1 MNATQATT
9 MHAAAATPL
18 APPAGGAEMRM
29 LVMMVQTQLVQGEA
43 AKTDINLSQDQLKD
57 LREQVREAMEQA
69 REAEEE
75 SGFFGAI
82 GDVMGG
88 DIATIAQVVAI
99 AAAAVVTCG
108 TAAAVLATI
117 AIACTLASRYGEE
130 LGIPPKVAM
139 GLGIAAAVASVASG
153 NVGGATGAVS
163 AASSGGSAAASAG
176 AAVGSAASGAA
187 TATAVTS
194 GGLAATATAASKVT
208 WLTATARDVGYV
220 ANVVSPAASGAGAVA
235 KGVGAYHHS
244 EALEYDAD
252 AKQAQS
258 RQTLENM
265 DIDTAL
271 GIFQRSVDRQLSVA
285 TQTQQLVEANQRS
298 HHLIISGVA

>member
-1 MNATQATT
+1 
-9 MHAAAATPL
+9 
-18 APPAGGAEMRM
+18 M
-29 LVMMVQTQLVQGEA
+29 LVTMIQTQLVQGQT
-43 AKTDINLSQDQLKD
+43 AKVEINSNQAELKE
-57 LREQVREAMEQA
+57 LREQVREAIQQA
-69 REAEEE
+69 REAEED

-88 DIATIAQVVAI
+88 DIATLAQVVAI

-108 TAAAVLATI
+108 AAAAVLATI
-117 AIACTLASRYGEE
+117 AIACTLASKYGEE

-139 GLGIAAAVASVASG
+139 GLGIAAAVSSIAAG
-153 NVGGATGAVS
+153 NVGGVAGAAN
-163 AASSGGSAAASAG
+163 AASTGGNAAASAG

-187 TATAVTS
+187 TASAVTS

-220 ANVVSPAASGAGAVA
+220 ANIVSPAASGAGAVA
-235 KGVGAYHHS
+235 KGVGAYYHS
-244 EALEYDAD
+244 EALGHDAD

-258 RQTLENM
+258 REALENM

-271 GIFQRSVDRQLSVA
+271 DIFERSVDRQLSAVS
-285 TQTQQLVEANQRS
+285 QTQQVIEASQRS
-298 HHLIISGVA
+298 QQLIIQRVA